1 MRGQTQ
7 TEMKN
12 IKIVIEYDGT
22 EYHGWQCQGDLP
34 TVQKTIEDAIRKIT
48 GENVKITGSGR
59 TDAGVHAMGQVANF
73 FIERQ
78 MDCETLRKAL
88 NSTLPRNISIISSKQ
103 VPPDFHAQF
112 SSRSKVY
119 EYRIFNRPHPPA
131 LQRNR
136 VWHVPEKLDA
146 GKIKEAAAYLEGT
159 HDFSVFATANIT
171 VKTTVRTVKRTHVRK
186 TREGIIMIEI
196 EADGF
201 LKRMVRMITG
211 TLVEA
216 GRGKL
221 GSEGFGHI
229 LSEGKKTKNVI
240 TAPPQGL
247 FLKKVIY

>member
-1 MRGQTQ
+1 MPRQTQ
-7 TEMKN
+7 AETKN
-12 IKIVIEYDGT
+12 VKIVIEYDGT

-34 TVQKTIEDAIRKIT
+34 TVQKTIEDAIRQIT

-59 TDAGVHAMGQVANF
+59 TDTGVHAMGQVANF
-73 FIERQ
+73 FTETR

-88 NSTLPRNISIISSKQ
+88 NSTLPRDISIISSRH
-103 VPPDFHAQF
+103 VPGDFHAQF

-119 EYRIFNRPHPPA
+119 EYRIFNRPHRPA
-131 LQRNR
+131 LRRNR
-136 VWHVPEKLDA
+136 VWHVPERLDT
-146 GKIKEAAAYLEGT
+146 KKMIEAAAYLEGT

-171 VKTTVRTVKRTHVRK
+171 VKTTVRTVKRIHVRK

-211 TLVEA
+211 TLTEA

-221 GSEGFGHI
+221 SPEGFGQI
-229 LSEGKKTKNVI
+229 LSEGKKTKNVF
-240 TAPPQGL
+240 TAPPSGL

>member
-1 MRGQTQ
+1 
-7 TEMKN
+7 MKN
-12 IKIVIEYDGT
+12 VKIIIEYDGT
-22 EYHGWQCQGDLP
+22 DYHGWQCQADLP

-48 GENVKITGSGR
+48 REDAKITGSGR
-59 TDAGVHAMGQVANF
+59 TDAGVHAIGQVANF
-73 FIERQ
+73 FIETQ
-78 MDCETLRKAL
+78 MDTDTLRKAL
-88 NSTLPRNISIISSKQ
+88 NSTLPRDISIIKAQ
-103 VPPDFHAQF
+103 EVPDGFHAQF

-136 VWHVPEKLDA
+136 VWHIQEKLDT
-146 GKIKEAAAYLEGT
+146 KKMREAAAHLEGT
-159 HDFSVFATANIT
+159 HDFSVFATADIT
-171 VKTTVRTVKRTHVRK
+171 VKTTVRTVKRVHVRK
-186 TREGIIMIEI
+186 TREEIISVEI

-221 GSEGFGHI
+221 SPEGFRQI
-229 LSEGKKTKNVI
+229 LAEGQKTKDVF
-240 TAPPQGL
+240 TAPPSGL